1 MVCNGEID
9 DDTDTLWEFNK
20 EGVASIELEE
30 EILDDPEITGDT
42 VEIEL

>member
-1 MVCNGEID
+1 
-9 DDTDTLWEFNK
+9 
-20 EGVASIELEE
+20 VASIELEE